1 MTVQQAIERANEMR
15 MGNSS
20 TDEMK
25 IRWLSELDGMIY
37 NDVILKHKGNEGYP
51 KPNYTV
57 DSAPIDN
64 LIAEEPYDVL
74 YVYYLMAKIDLA
86 ASEINKYNASVQL
99 YNSAL
104 LNYKNHYRRNHRP
117 VDNPPVTVGGMT

>member
-37 NDVILKHKGNEGYP
+37 NDVIRKHKGNESKIMPEYS
-51 KPNYTV
+51 T
-57 DSAPIDN
+57 DN
-64 LIAEEPYDVL
+64 TNAELIVEAPYDVL
-74 YVYYLMAKIDLA
+74 YVYYLMAQIDLA

-104 LNYKNHYRRNHRP
+104 SNYKNYYRRNHRP
-117 VDNPPVTVGGMT
+117 LDNPPVTVGGMT